1 MAKYGKAGFSEIG
14 PSPNGAIDCREGATA
29 ASQPGGG
36 RYQSFEWR
44 LNWNR
49 TQLARSSHQRWVSDV
64 SGASGNEFLFGFS
77 SGDEISWWRTTERG
91 WGGCAAARG
100 TDFSPVAGCETKV
113 VGAEGGS
120 TA

>member
-1 MAKYGKAGFSEIG
+1 MRYPRRGFAPGCATKSWCVLPRKGSRTRTETL
-14 PSPNGAIDCREGATA
+14 SREWWPMNDEPLT
-29 ASQPGGG
+29 
-36 RYQSFEWR
+36 
-44 LNWNR
+44 
-49 TQLARSSHQRWVSDV
+49 RSSHQRWVSDV
-64 SGASGNEFLFGFS
+64 SGASGNEFFFGFS